1 MSSERKL
8 KWLKVILLVKV
19 FFCFFVW
26 GLPYLLAPM
35 AYFQRLGV
43 PVPDD
48 SLLHQVIRS
57 HYYRLRGRLLVRL

>member
-43 PVPDD
+43 PVPERFA
-48 SLLHQVIRS
+48 LHQAIRS
-57 HYYRLRGRLLVRL
+57 HYHRLRGRVLVCL